1 MWNFISLFSV
11 FIFKD
16 MSTKKITVI
25 AIVSIALILLTQAY
39 LVVDYFQTVKFA
51 LIRESDAILK
61 DAFRSELNLRT
72 LKYKM
77 SIGEDTVTSVP
88 QNNGENAINFDMR
101 ESGVDK
107 ESVLNK
113 LDLVMNAFLS
123 EYVPININDIDSI
136 TGTILL
142 NRNIHSKYLIQVVN
156 PKTEEILANSKDI
169 VKNSFLI
176 IPSKLYPI
184 DFEEKKALR
193 LILINPFSEI
203 MKRMGLML
211 ILSIIFSFI
220 ALFAFQFLIK
230 ILAKQKKL
238 VAFKNEFLSN
248 IAHELKRPV
257 TSLIVNLDCLRMPDF
272 YENEKMREMMLN
284 NSINSLTELNGTI
297 SMIVGLAKV
306 EEGLLVLNKLPVD
319 LVKLIDEIKARFVSS
334 PSKQV
339 KINASY
345 ESSELIITADKLML
359 TQCFSNLIDNSI
371 KYSNAS
377 VEIDIAVKV
386 TTNTVVLNFQDN
398 GIGIPAEK
406 IDNIFD
412 KYSRVD
418 NNVKVNGFGIGLN
431 YVKTIIEK
439 HSGSIGV
446 TSELGKG
453 SNFKIV
459 LPKK

>member
-1 MWNFISLFSV
+1 MHGIIS
-11 FIFKD
+11 
-16 MSTKKITVI
+16 
-25 AIVSIALILLTQAY
+25 
-39 LVVDYFQTVKFA
+39 KFA
-51 LIRESDAILK
+51 
-61 DAFRSELNLRT
+61 
-72 LKYKM
+72 
-77 SIGEDTVTSVP
+77 
-88 QNNGENAINFDMR
+88 
-101 ESGVDK
+101 
-107 ESVLNK
+107 
-113 LDLVMNAFLS
+113 
-123 EYVPININDIDSI
+123 PINVVDIDSI
-136 TGTILL
+136 MGPILL
-142 NRNIHSKYLIQVVN
+142 MRNIHSKYIVQIVN
-156 PKTEEILANSKDI
+156 PKTEEVISSSKDI
-169 VKNSFLI
+169 SRSSFLI

-184 DFEEKKALR
+184 DFEEKEALR
-193 LILINPFSEI
+193 LVLINPFSEI

-211 ILSIIFSFI
+211 ILSIIFSVI

-257 TSLIVNLDCLRMPDF
+257 TSLIVNLDCLRIPDF
-272 YENEKMREMMLN
+272 YENENMRELMLN

-297 SMIVGLAKV
+297 SMIVGLARV

-319 LVKLIDEIKARFVSS
+319 LVKLIDEIKKRFVST

-339 KINASY
+339 KINTVY
-345 ESSELIITADKLML
+345 ESSEIIITADRLML

-377 VEIDIAVKV
+377 VEIDIIVKV

-418 NNVKVNGFGIGLN
+418 NNVRVNGFGIGLN

>member
-1 MWNFISLFSV
+1 
-11 FIFKD
+11 
-16 MSTKKITVI
+16 MSTKKITYI
-25 AIVSIALILLTQAY
+25 AIVSIVLILLTQAY
-39 LVVDYFQTVKFA
+39 LVVDYFQTVKFS
-51 LIRESDAILK
+51 LIKESDAIIK
-61 DAFRSELNLRT
+61 EAFRVDLNQRNLIFRNKVKINKIPNKISRT
-72 LKYKM
+72 K
-77 SIGEDTVTSVP
+77 DDVTV
-88 QNNGENAINFDMR
+88 FDMR
-101 ESGVDK
+101 NIRSSDDGL
-107 ESVLNK
+107 LNK
-113 LDLVMNAFLS
+113 FDIIMHGIISKFA
-123 EYVPININDIDSI
+123 PINVVDIDSI
-136 TGTILL
+136 MGPILL
-142 NRNIHSKYLIQVVN
+142 MRNIHSKYIVQIVN
-156 PKTEEILANSKDI
+156 PKTEEVISSSKDI
-169 VKNSFLI
+169 SRSSFLI

-184 DFEEKKALR
+184 DFEEKEALR
-193 LILINPFSEI
+193 LVLINPFSEI

-211 ILSIIFSFI
+211 ILSIIFSVI

-257 TSLIVNLDCLRMPDF
+257 TSLIVNLDCLRIPDF
-272 YENEKMREMMLN
+272 YENENMRELMLN

-297 SMIVGLAKV
+297 SMIVGLARV

-319 LVKLIDEIKARFVSS
+319 LVKLIDEIKKRFVST

-339 KINASY
+339 KINTVY
-345 ESSELIITADKLML
+345 ESSEIIITADRLML

-377 VEIDIAVKV
+377 VEIDIIVKV

-418 NNVKVNGFGIGLN
+418 NNVRVNGFGIGLN

>member
-1 MWNFISLFSV
+1 
-11 FIFKD
+11 
-16 MSTKKITVI
+16 MSTKNITYI
-25 AIVSIALILLTQAY
+25 AIISIALILLTQTY
-39 LVVDYFQTVKFA
+39 LVFDYFQTVKFA
-51 LIRESDAILK
+51 LIRETDAILK
-61 DAFRSELNLRT
+61 EAFRADLNQRNLIYKDKIENDKARVIADNSE
-72 LKYKM
+72 
-77 SIGEDTVTSVP
+77 DDFVD
-88 QNNGENAINFDMR
+88 FDMR
-101 ESGVDK
+101 DIGNDDGSL
-107 ESVLNK
+107 LNK
-113 LDLVMNAFLS
+113 FDLIMHSFVS
-123 EYVPININDIDSI
+123 ELVPINILNLDSL
-136 TGTILL
+136 TGKILKK
-142 NRNIHSKYLIQVVN
+142 RNIESEFIIKVFNSQ
-156 PKTEEILANSKDI
+156 TEDVISSSKDI
-169 VKNSFLI
+169 AKSSFLI
-176 IPSKLYPI
+176 IPSKLYPL
-184 DFEEKKALR
+184 DFENKQALQ

-203 MKRMGLML
+203 MRRMGLML
-211 ILSIIFSFI
+211 ILSIAFSVI

-257 TSLIVNLDCLRMPDF
+257 TSLIVNLDCLRIPDF
-272 YENEKMREMMLN
+272 YENEKMRELMLN

-319 LVKLIDEIKARFVSS
+319 LAKLIDEIKIRFVST

-339 KINASY
+339 KINTTY
-345 ESSELIITADKLML
+345 EFSEIIISADRLML

-377 VEIDIAVKV
+377 VEIDIVVKV

-406 IDNIFD
+406 IDKIFD

-418 NNVKVNGFGIGLN
+418 NNVRVNGFGIGLN

>member
-1 MWNFISLFSV
+1 
-11 FIFKD
+11 
-16 MSTKKITVI
+16 MSTKKITYI
-25 AIVSIALILLTQAY
+25 AIVSIVLILLTQAY
-39 LVVDYFQTVKFA
+39 LVVDYFQTVKFS
-51 LIRESDAILK
+51 LIKESDAIIK
-61 DAFRSELNLRT
+61 EAFRVDLNQRNLIF
-72 LKYKM
+72 KNKM
-77 SIGEDTVTSVP
+77 MINSLPDDIP
-88 QNNGENAINFDMR
+88 QGKDGVGVFDMR
-101 ESGVDK
+101 
-107 ESVLNK
+107 SVSDSDNGLLNK
-113 LDLVMNAFLS
+113 LDIIVNGIVSKLAPVNVVA
-123 EYVPININDIDSI
+123 IDSI
-136 TGTILL
+136 MGPILL
-142 NRNIHSKYLIQVVN
+142 MRNIHSKYIVQIVN
-156 PKTEEILANSKDI
+156 PKTEEVISSSKDI
-169 VKNSFLI
+169 SRSSFLI

-184 DFEEKKALR
+184 DFEEKEALR
-193 LILINPFSEI
+193 LVLINPFSEI

-211 ILSIIFSFI
+211 ILSIIFSVI

-319 LVKLIDEIKARFVSS
+319 LAKLIDEIKVRFVSS

-339 KINASY
+339 KINTSY
-345 ESSELIITADKLML
+345 ESSEIIITADRLML

-377 VEIDIAVKV
+377 VEIDIVVKV
-386 TTNTVVLNFQDN
+386 TTNSVVLNFQDN

>member
-1 MWNFISLFSV
+1 
-11 FIFKD
+11 
-16 MSTKKITVI
+16 MSTKNITLI
-25 AIVSIALILLTQAY
+25 AIISITLILLTQAF
-39 LVVDYFQTVKFA
+39 LVIDYFQTVRFA

-61 DAFRSELNLRT
+61 DAFRSELNLRA
-72 LKYKM
+72 LSYKM
-77 SIGEDTVTSVP
+77 IVGEDTLRSEP
-88 QNNGENAINFDMR
+88 KDNGEEAFNLDMR
-101 ESGVDK
+101 ESDGED
-107 ESVLNK
+107 ESVLNR
-113 LDLVMNAFLS
+113 LDILMNTVLS
-123 EYVPININDIDSI
+123 TFVPVNLHNLDSI
-136 TGTILL
+136 TGSILQK
-142 NRNIHSKYLIQVVN
+142 RDIRSKYLLQIVN
-156 PKTEEILANSKDI
+156 PKTEEIIANSKDI
-169 VKNSFLI
+169 AKSSFLI
-176 IPSKLYPI
+176 IPSKFYPL
-184 DFEEKKALR
+184 DFENKQALQ

-211 ILSIIFSFI
+211 ILSIAFSVI

-319 LVKLIDEIKARFVSS
+319 LVKLIDEIKARFISS
-334 PSKQV
+334 PSK
-339 KINASY
+339 KLTINAVY
-345 ESSELIITADKLML
+345 ESPEMIITADKLML

-371 KYSNAS
+371 KYSNAT
-377 VEIDIAVKV
+377 VEIEINVKF
-386 TTNTVVLNFQDN
+386 TANSVVLNFQDT
-398 GIGIPAEK
+398 GIGIPPEK

-439 HSGSIGV
+439 HSGTIGV

-459 LPKK
+459 LPKR

>member
-1 MWNFISLFSV
+1 
-11 FIFKD
+11 
-16 MSTKKITVI
+16 MSTKNITFI
-25 AIVSIALILLTQAY
+25 AIVSIGLILLTQAY
-39 LVVDYFQTVKFA
+39 LVVDYFQTVRHA

-61 DAFRSELNLRT
+61 EAFRSELNQRT
-72 LKYKM
+72 LSYKI
-77 SIGEDTVTSVP
+77 SVGEDTLKTVP
-88 QNNGENAINFDMR
+88 KEDEDKVLNFDMR
-101 ESGVDK
+101 KNGVEDESI
-107 ESVLNK
+107 LNS
-113 LDLVMNAFLS
+113 LDLVMHTFLS
-123 EYVPININDIDSI
+123 EFVSINIHDIDSI
-136 TGTILL
+136 TGPILQK
-142 NRNIHSKYLIQVVN
+142 RNIHSKYLVQIVN
-156 PKTEEILANSKDI
+156 PKTEEIIANSKDI
-169 VKNSFLI
+169 AKSSFLI
-176 IPSKLYPI
+176 IPSKLYPL
-184 DFEEKKALR
+184 DFENKQALQ

-203 MKRMGLML
+203 MRRMGLML
-211 ILSIIFSFI
+211 ILSIAFSVI

-319 LVKLIDEIKARFVSS
+319 LVKLIDEIKARFISS
-334 PSKQV
+334 PSK
-339 KINASY
+339 KLTINAVY
-345 ESSELIITADKLML
+345 ESPEMIITADKLML

-371 KYSNAS
+371 KYSSAT
-377 VEIDIAVKV
+377 VVIDINVKF
-386 TTNTVVLNFQDN
+386 TTNSVVLNFQDT
-398 GIGIPAEK
+398 GIGIPPEK

-459 LPKK
+459 LPKR

>member
-1 MWNFISLFSV
+1 
-11 FIFKD
+11 
-16 MSTKKITVI
+16 MSTKKITYI
-25 AIVSIALILLTQAY
+25 AIVSIVLILLTQAY
-39 LVVDYFQTVKFA
+39 LVVDYFQTVKFS
-51 LIRESDAILK
+51 LIKESDAIIK
-61 DAFRSELNLRT
+61 EAFRVDLNQRNLIFKNKMKINT
-72 LKYKM
+72 L
-77 SIGEDTVTSVP
+77 P
-88 QNNGENAINFDMR
+88 NNFPESKDDVAVFDMR
-101 ESGVDK
+101 NIRSSEDGL
-107 ESVLNK
+107 LNK
-113 LDLVMNAFLS
+113 FDILMHGIVSKFT
-123 EYVPININDIDSI
+123 PINIHDIDSI
-136 TGTILL
+136 TGLILQK
-142 NRNIHSKYLIQVVN
+142 RNIQSKYLVQIISPTTKEV
-156 PKTEEILANSKDI
+156 ISSSKDI
-169 VKNSFLI
+169 SKSSFLI
-176 IPSKLYPI
+176 VPSKLYPL
-184 DFEEKKALR
+184 DFENKQALQ

-211 ILSIIFSFI
+211 ILSIIFSVI

-319 LVKLIDEIKARFVSS
+319 LVKLIDDIKIRFISS
-334 PSKQV
+334 PIKQV
-339 KINASY
+339 VVNTTY
-345 ESSELIITADKLML
+345 ELPEIIITADKLML

-377 VEIDIAVKV
+377 VEVNIIVKV
-386 TTNTVVLNFQDN
+386 TTNSVVLNFQDN
-398 GIGIPAEK
+398 GIGIPPEK

-453 SNFKIV
+453 SNFKVV
-459 LPKK
+459 LPKR

>member
-1 MWNFISLFSV
+1 
-11 FIFKD
+11 
-16 MSTKKITVI
+16 MSTKNITYI
-25 AIVSIALILLTQAY
+25 AIISIVLILLTQSY
-39 LVVDYFQTVKFA
+39 LVLDYFQTVRFA
-51 LIRESDAILK
+51 LTRETEAILKEAFRSDLNQRNVVYKSLNEPDSTSVNDEDESDA
-61 DAFRSELNLRT
+61 
-72 LKYKM
+72 
-77 SIGEDTVTSVP
+77 SID
-88 QNNGENAINFDMR
+88 FDLGAV
-101 ESGVDK
+101 GVDQ
-107 ESVLNK
+107 EGLLNK
-113 LDLVMNAFLS
+113 FDIVMNTFIS
-123 EYVPININDIDSI
+123 KVVPLNTNDIDSI
-136 TGTILL
+136 IGVNLQ
-142 NRNIHSKYLIQVVN
+142 NRNINSQYSIQIVN
-156 PKTEEILANSKDI
+156 PKTEEVLKNSKDYS
-169 VKNSFLI
+169 NRSLFI
-176 IPSKLYPI
+176 IPSKLYPL
-184 DFEEKKALR
+184 DFEDKEALR
-193 LILINPFSEI
+193 LVLINPFSEI

-211 ILSIIFSFI
+211 ILSIIFSVI

-319 LVKLIDEIKARFVSS
+319 LVKLIDEIKARFISS
-334 PSKQV
+334 PSK
-339 KINASY
+339 KLTINAVY
-345 ESSELIITADKLML
+345 ESPEMIVTADKLML

-371 KYSNAS
+371 KYSNAT
-377 VEIDIAVKV
+377 VEIDINVKF
-386 TTNTVVLNFQDN
+386 TTNSVVLNFQDT
-398 GIGIPAEK
+398 GIGIPPEK

-439 HSGSIGV
+439 HNGSIGV

-459 LPKK
+459 LPKR

>member
-1 MWNFISLFSV
+1 
-11 FIFKD
+11 
-16 MSTKKITVI
+16 MSTKKITYI
-25 AIVSIALILLTQAY
+25 AIVSIVLILLTQAY
-39 LVVDYFQTVKFA
+39 LVVDYFQTVKFS
-51 LIRESDAILK
+51 LIKESDAVIKEAFRVDLNHRDLFFKNRAKISVLPNEILK
-61 DAFRSELNLRT
+61 GKDDVA
-72 LKYKM
+72 
-77 SIGEDTVTSVP
+77 V
-88 QNNGENAINFDMR
+88 FDMR
-101 ESGVDK
+101 NISSNEDGL
-107 ESVLNK
+107 LNK
-113 LDLVMNAFLS
+113 FDILMHGIVSKFT
-123 EYVPININDIDSI
+123 PININDIDSI
-136 TGTILL
+136 TGHILQK
-142 NRNIHSKYLIQVVN
+142 RNINSKYLVQIVN
-156 PKTEEILANSKDI
+156 PKTEEIIANSKDI
-169 VKNSFLI
+169 AKSSFLI
-176 IPSKLYPI
+176 IPSKLYPL
-184 DFEEKKALR
+184 DFENKQALQ

-211 ILSIIFSFI
+211 ILSIIFSVI

-257 TSLIVNLDCLRMPDF
+257 TSLIVNLDCLRIPDF
-272 YENEKMREMMLN
+272 YENENMRELMLN

-297 SMIVGLAKV
+297 SMIVGLARV

-319 LVKLIDEIKARFVSS
+319 LVKLIDEIKKRFVST

-339 KINASY
+339 KINTVY
-345 ESSELIITADKLML
+345 ESSEIIITADRLML

-377 VEIDIAVKV
+377 VEIDIIVKV

-418 NNVKVNGFGIGLN
+418 NNVRVNGFGIGLN